1 MSNVYLPHVHAKLLQ
16 SCLTLCDPMDYSLPH
31 SSIHGILQARMLE
44 LHFPTPGGYCLP
56 RNQTQVLCLLHW
68 QVGSLPL
75 GLPGKLYVSLIESQF
90 LNFIASNLNVNHM
103 HNILE
108 NKI

>member
-1 MSNVYLPHVHAKLLQ
+1 MGFSRQECWSGLQ
-16 SCLTLCDPMDYSLPH
+16 
-31 SSIHGILQARMLE
+31 
-44 LHFPTPGGYCLP
+44 FPTPGGSSWS
-56 RNQTQVLCLLHW
+56 RNQTQVLRLLHW

-75 GLPGKLYVSLIESQF
+75 GPPGKLYVSLTESQF
-90 LNFIASNLNVNHM
+90 LNFKDSNLNVNHM